1 MKKALIAL
9 LLVIGIASCNKVQ
22 EVEDI
27 SSSKHEYVDGE
38 SDITAYDAVDIDE
51 TQEGE
56 VSNGPTEWI
65 WDGSQYDTL
74 YIGAT
79 LRISNIDGD
88 KVYLV
93 MSK

>member
-1 MKKALIAL
+1 MRKVLITL
-9 LLVIGIASCNKVQ
+9 LLGISIASCKKVQ
-22 EVEDI
+22 EVEDT
-27 SSSKHEYVDGE
+27 SSPQQEQVAWDQN
-38 SDITAYDAVDIDE
+38 TTTYDDVQPEEVGDS
-51 TQEGE
+51 G

-74 YIGAT
+74 TTGAT